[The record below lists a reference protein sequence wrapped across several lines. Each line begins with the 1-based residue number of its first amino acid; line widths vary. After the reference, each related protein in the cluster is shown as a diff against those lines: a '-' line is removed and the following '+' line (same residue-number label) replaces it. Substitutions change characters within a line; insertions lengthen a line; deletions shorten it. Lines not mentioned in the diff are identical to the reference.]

1 MNNLWILLILL
12 TCLISFSVCIFI
24 HIGMK
29 NRVPKNVWDFIQM
42 ITLPLVLFNIIR
54 DGDYYKEI

>member
-1 MNNLWILLILL
+1 MNNLWFLLILL
-12 TCLISFSVCIFI
+12 ICLTSFCVCMFI
-24 HIGMK
+24 HIRMK

-42 ITLPLVLFNIIR
+42 VTLPLVLFNIIR